1 MNESLKNRI
10 AQLRLALKIDP
21 AGIVAGEVRPPNAN
35 AGTGVALW
43 DQFLAE
49 ADGGSF
55 GSIDIWSV
63 DELAQK
69 QFYASQMPGG
79 TAAWLVVGQ
88 ILYEPL
94 AVSRETNHVVLHPQN
109 CDPRTLGEI
118 DEFLS
123 HIAFGYGYAEVI
135 PDAEQEE
142 WWQLIHGHAIG

>member
-10 AQLRLALKIDP
+10 AQIRFALKIDP
-21 AGIVAGEVRPPNAN
+21 AGIVAGDIRLPNAN
-35 AGTGVALW
+35 AGTGFALW

-63 DELAQK
+63 DELDQK

-79 TAAWLVVGQ
+79 SAAWLVVGQ

-94 AVSRETNHVVLHPQN
+94 AVSRKTHQVVLHPQN
-109 CDPRTLGEI
+109 GDPMILGKI
-118 DEFLS
+118 DDFLS
-123 HIAFGYGYAEVI
+123 HTVFGNGYAEVI

-142 WWQLIHGHAIG
+142 WWQLIHGT